1 MSPKSILFVCMGN
14 ICRSPMAEGVFL
26 HILKRE
32 NATSQFIVDSAG
44 THGYHEGELADSR
57 MRTHAARRGYSLES
71 RSRRVMRA
79 DFETFDMLV
88 VMDDANYDDLCDKS
102 NTIDERNKIVKMA
115 DFCTKEQA
123 THIPDPYY
131 GGERG
136 FEYVIDLLEDAC
148 ENLYTRVRK
157 QN

>member
-32 NATSQFIVDSAG
+32 HREHDFVVDSAG
-44 THGYHEGELADSR
+44 THGYHAGELADSR
-57 MRTHAARRGYSLES
+57 MRMHATKRGYTLES
-71 RSRRVMRA
+71 RSRRVTRE
-79 DFETFDMLV
+79 DYENFDLIV
-88 VMDDANYDDLCDKS
+88 AMDDANYDDLREKANS
-102 NTIDERNKIVKMA
+102 VDEKNKIVRMT
-115 DFCTKEQA
+115 DYCTKHQA

-148 ENLYTRVRK
+148 ENLITQVRK
-157 QN
+157 K

>member
-1 MSPKSILFVCMGN
+1 MGN

-32 NATSQFIVDSAG
+32 HREHDFVVDSAG
-44 THGYHEGELADSR
+44 THGYHAGEFADSR
-57 MRTHAARRGYSLES
+57 MRMHATKRGYTLES
-71 RSRRVMRA
+71 RSRRVTRE
-79 DFETFDMLV
+79 DYETFDLIV
-88 VMDDANYDDLCDKS
+88 AMDDANYDDLREKANS
-102 NTIDERNKIVKMA
+102 VDEKNKIVRMT
-115 DFCTKEQA
+115 DYCTKHQA

-148 ENLYTRVRK
+148 DNLFTQVRK
-157 QN
+157 K